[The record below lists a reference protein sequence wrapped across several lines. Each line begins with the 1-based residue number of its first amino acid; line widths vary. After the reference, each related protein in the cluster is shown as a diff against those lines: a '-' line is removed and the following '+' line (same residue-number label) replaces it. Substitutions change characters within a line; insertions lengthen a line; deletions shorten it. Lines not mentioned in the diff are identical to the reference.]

1 MARPWL
7 GLIALLAACEA
18 EPGHAPVARIAAT
31 PVAVLEN
38 DNFQTEVVLDGAAS
52 ADPIDD
58 PAGEGSLGYQRQIEN
73 DEYRVADGSL
83 TGERVTV
90 TFFGARPPTVRLTVT
105 DDDGR
110 SSTAR
115 LQLQLTLR

>member
-1 MARPWL
+1 VARAWL
-7 GLIALLAACEA
+7 GLAALLAACEV

-31 PVAVLEN
+31 PLAVLEN
-38 DNFQTEVVLDGAAS
+38 DNFQTEVVLDGSAS

-58 PAGEGSLGYQRQIEN
+58 PDATLDYRWEIGN
-73 DEYRVADGSL
+73 DEVRVVDGAL
-83 TGERVTV
+83 TSSRVTV

-110 SSTAR
+110 TSTAR